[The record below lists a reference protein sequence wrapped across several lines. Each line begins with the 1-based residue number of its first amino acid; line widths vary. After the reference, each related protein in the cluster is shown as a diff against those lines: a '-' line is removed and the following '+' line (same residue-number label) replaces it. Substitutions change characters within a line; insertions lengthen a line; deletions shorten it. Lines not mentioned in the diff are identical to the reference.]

1 MRGSL
6 SFQRGQQTPRTHSSR
21 QETNSR
27 RTGVGTAAP
36 AAAAHCDYTLTMATL
51 TMTWLHYGW
60 TDGPGAALAEL
71 DPAAPASRTLARADA
86 VLGATEAA
94 GSGPVASA
102 AVAAGAGGGTRGGG
116 GDGGRGFARSLY
128 PRPARLHAGAP
139 QTHLPSPSMLPASV
153 LDHFTALPFLALS
166 PLHQHSRSHIHER
179 ECCTFMC

>member
-1 MRGSL
+1 
-6 SFQRGQQTPRTHSSR
+6 
-21 QETNSR
+21 
-27 RTGVGTAAP
+27 
-36 AAAAHCDYTLTMATL
+36 MATL

-166 PLHQHSRSHIHER
+166 PLHQHSPSQLGCAAHSCAEPSSRSPIVPPAHGHR
-179 ECCTFMC
+179 